1 MITHGRF
8 CSLTIAYLLNY
19 SAPHKVRPHSN
30 PRGWTFNFFDHLRKF
45 DRIASR
51 VIVSIKL
58 LIESKL
64 YVSLISLTSLFHWHE
79 FPFRNSYVLT
89 LFRQPGAVAT
99 EEKSSIEHYCSL
111 MVHPFDTSEFNEK
124 CEAQGLNLDQHSYTL
139 LAMLLLWYRILLF
152 CGMTWQ
158 EMWEFDSFSGL
169 FYLFQTISTVRS
181 TCMVPILLQRAKCL
195 FVFQSGSGKIDVK
208 YCFWF
213 CTFQFYLDP
222 IRC

>member
-45 DRIASR
+45 DRISSR

-139 LAMLLLWYRILLF
+139 LACCCSDTEFFCFVEWLGKKCESSILFLASFIFFKQYQRSDQLVWYLYSYREQNVYLSFKVVAAKLMWNIASDFALF
-152 CGMTWQ
+152 N
-158 EMWEFDSFSGL
+158 F
-169 FYLFQTISTVRS
+169 I
-181 TCMVPILLQRAKCL
+181 
-195 FVFQSGSGKIDVK
+195 
-208 YCFWF
+208 
-213 CTFQFYLDP
+213 
-222 IRC
+222 